1 MWSEQV
7 AGEAIEGKLW
17 PRGAALAERL
27 WSDLPTGGFY
37 KKILHILDYVPLSQ
51 LILWTFHANFILQY
65 EKIFF
70 KPQFANFLIK
80 AITETF
86 KCGKLKKI
94 SF

>member
-37 KKILHILDYVPLSQ
+37 KKNITYFKLQ
-51 LILWTFHANFILQY
+51 LL
-65 EKIFF
+65 
-70 KPQFANFLIK
+70 
-80 AITETF
+80 
-86 KCGKLKKI
+86 
-94 SF
+94 